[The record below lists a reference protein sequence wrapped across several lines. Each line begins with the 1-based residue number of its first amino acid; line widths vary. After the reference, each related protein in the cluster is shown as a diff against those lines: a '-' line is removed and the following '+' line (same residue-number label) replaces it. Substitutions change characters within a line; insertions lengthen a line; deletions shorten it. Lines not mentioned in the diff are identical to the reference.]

1 MADEKQTKY
10 IFGIDLGTTYSVISY
25 LDDNMMIQTC
35 SNQEGSD
42 ITPSVVDLS
51 DPENP
56 VVGQVA
62 KDNKTFYPHSVLD
75 FFKREM
81 EKGDGVIFYGE
92 SGEHQTTPIQ
102 LSAEVLKYLARY
114 AEDATD
120 SAVKAVVI
128 TVPAYFGVEQK
139 EATKKAA
146 QLAGFTE
153 VTLLEE
159 PPAAAVYYGYKGD
172 KNETVLVYDLGGGTF
187 DIVAVD
193 IDGFKY
199 DCFDVE
205 GDYQLGGKDWDTEMV
220 KIIKEKLEEQDCDC
234 CGLSPEDEAEVRRA
248 AEDLKIK
255 LTAQESAQANLRLEV
270 GKAKIEVTRQ
280 EFEDRTRPL
289 LDKTIELT
297 KKVAE
302 DASAKGKTITKILL
316 VGGSSYMPQVQQ
328 RLTEEFPNIEVP
340 NPMDPNKAVS
350 KGAAYFGKTL
360 LSKWIAWRKEIE
372 DRAKEAG
379 KSVEEIMPEDVS
391 NDTFTLTTEEL
402 FTLTDGKT
410 VAEEEVIDIKKVSVS
425 SIGIKGLV
433 GGKPMILTFLRAG
446 DTLPV
451 SKDQEIPLS
460 DTALQSGYVSLSLYE
475 HRLPDQLVS
484 PEDTSAGLKE
494 MQEKSGDITPNLP
507 AGSKMHV
514 HLEIDEEG
522 LLKLTATDPNGKTVE
537 LEATAEAKSAN

>member
-1 MADEKQTKY
+1 MGK
-10 IFGIDLGTTYSVISY
+10 IIGIDLGTTNSCVAVMEGGNAVVIP
-25 LDDNMMIQTC
+25 NA
-35 SNQEGSD
+35 EGART
-42 ITPSVVDLS
+42 TPSVVGFSKNGERL
-51 DPENP
+51 
-56 VVGQVA
+56 VGQTA
-62 KDNKTFYPHSVLD
+62 KRQAIANPERTISSIKRHMGSDYKVDIDGKKYTPQEISAMILQKLKTD
-75 FFKREM
+75 
-81 EKGDGVIFYGE
+81 
-92 SGEHQTTPIQ
+92 
-102 LSAEVLKYLARY
+102 AEAYLGQPVTEA
-114 AEDATD
+114 
-120 SAVKAVVI
+120 VI
-128 TVPAYFGVEQK
+128 TVPAYFTDSQRQ
-139 EATKKAA
+139 ATKD
-146 QLAGFTE
+146 AGQIAGLT
-153 VTLLEE
+153 VKRIINE
-159 PPAAAVYYGYKGD
+159 PTAAALSYGID
-172 KNETVLVYDLGGGTF
+172 KEDDQRVMVYDLGGGTF

-199 DCFDVE
+199 DCFAVE

-372 DRAKEAG
+372 KRAKEAG
-379 KSVEEIMPEDVS
+379 KSIEEVTLDGIVD
-391 NDTFTLTTEEL
+391 DTFELTPEEL
-402 FTLTDGKT
+402 FVLTDDKD
-410 VAEEEVIDIKKVSVS
+410 VAEDEIIDIKKVSVS
-425 SIGIKGLV
+425 SIGIKGQV
-433 GGKPMILTFLRAG
+433 GGKPMILTLLKAG

-460 DTALQSGYVSLSLYE
+460 DTALLSNNVSLSLYE
-475 HRLPDQLVS
+475 HRLTDQLVS

>member
-1 MADEKQTKY
+1 M
-10 IFGIDLGTTYSVISY
+10 
-25 LDDNMMIQTC
+25 
-35 SNQEGSD
+35 
-42 ITPSVVDLS
+42 
-51 DPENP
+51 
-56 VVGQVA
+56 
-62 KDNKTFYPHSVLD
+62 
-75 FFKREM
+75 
-81 EKGDGVIFYGE
+81 
-92 SGEHQTTPIQ
+92 
-102 LSAEVLKYLARY
+102 
-114 AEDATD
+114 
-120 SAVKAVVI
+120 
-128 TVPAYFGVEQK
+128 
-139 EATKKAA
+139 
-146 QLAGFTE
+146 
-153 VTLLEE
+153 
-159 PPAAAVYYGYKGD
+159 
-172 KNETVLVYDLGGGTF
+172 
-187 DIVAVD
+187 D

-199 DCFDVE
+199 DCFAVE